1 MQVQATQIKTSPTL
15 LLDNVVTRVPSEDLL
30 FIWSQVSPL
39 LEKALDET
47 YTIKDILYGLSND
60 TMQLFISW
68 NNNKIESAVVTEI
81 AQYPQAKVLRY
92 FLAGGTNLEN
102 WLERIQEKIEKFA
115 KQNECTHLEV
125 AGRKGWVRKLKGYQM
140 KAIILS
146 KEIKWVKVVIQQT

>member
-1 MQVQATQIKTSPTL
+1 MQVQATQTKTSPTL

-68 NNNKIESAVVTEI
+68 NNNKVESAVVTEI
-81 AQYPQAKVLRY
+81 ANYPNAKILRY
-92 FLAGGTNLEN
+92 FLAGGTNLNN

-146 KEIKWVKVVIQQT
+146 KEIK